1 MAEVLSIEDEHQKL
15 NGKLNMRVAEL
26 EEFNIKVRQE
36 VTIKE
41 QEILELH
48 ADNKKLATQ
57 VEDSVDRMRK
67 AGIL

>member
-48 ADNKKLATQ
+48 ADNKKLAAQ
-57 VEDSVDRMRK
+57 VEDSVNRLRK
-67 AGIL
+67 EGIL